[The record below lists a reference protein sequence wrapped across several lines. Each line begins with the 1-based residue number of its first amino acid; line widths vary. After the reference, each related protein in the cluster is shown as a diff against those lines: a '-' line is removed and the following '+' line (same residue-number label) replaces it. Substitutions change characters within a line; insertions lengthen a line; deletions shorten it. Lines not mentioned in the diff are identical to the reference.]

1 MGSRID
7 DFPGSEHEYVQFL
20 EQALISLRA
29 HHRSCVTS
37 CTAGSENTLNIIQ
50 WTPVAKRPRT
60 DSPTWKE
67 DARTLVK
74 STPKA
79 NQWWQAIRANGIYEP
94 LSNGNAAAYVL
105 DSQCSLVQ
113 SATATALF
121 AKATAAERSGLLA
134 RVAAYAHTAIR
145 RETTATA
152 AIMLANFQKLLVLSS
167 CAVLNQTGSPKE
179 DVFDIVKICIG
190 PVGDRYCRQTLRTAV
205 YLNQLVDM
213 LSSHGWGERASDLLL
228 ICECLS
234 RSFLMQA
241 HCAQGIDRQRLIM
254 PLQVHQSTASNT
266 SKRSF
271 RNATSPRA
279 STEANGFPSLSRAS
293 SIKSSKS
300 NFRQSPFART
310 ISHV

>member
-1 MGSRID
+1 MGNRID
-7 DFPGSEHEYVQFL
+7 DFPGSEHDYVKFL
-20 EQALISLRA
+20 EQAVTSLRA
-29 HHRSCVTS
+29 HHRFCTTS
-37 CTAGSENTLNIIQ
+37 CTTTSENTLNIIQ
-50 WTPVAKRPRT
+50 WTPEAKRART

-105 DSQCSLVQ
+105 DSQCSLVEP
-113 SATATALF
+113 ATTTALF
-121 AKATAAERSGLLA
+121 ARATASERSGLLA

-152 AIMLANFQKLLVLSS
+152 AIMLANFQKFLILST

-228 ICECLS
+228 ICECL
-234 RSFLMQA
+234 RRAYFMQA
-241 HCAQGIDRQRLIM
+241 HYAQGIDHRLLIM
-254 PLQVHQSTASNT
+254 PLQVQRSTASNT
-266 SKRSF
+266 SRRNF
-271 RNATSPRA
+271 RKATSPRA

-300 NFRQSPFART
+300 NFR
-310 ISHV
+310 